1 MDFSSIKEY
10 LKPDLDRVQDLMNTS
25 LASDIELL
33 DKTNQ
38 RVLAH
43 SGKQVRPVLALLTAK
58 ACSGGFVTE
67 ETIHFAAAAEL
78 IHNATLLHDDV
89 ADNSPVRRTYRHVPA
104 RRTRIRTIGRLLAGK
119 RHRKRT
125 FREYIFRKSH
135 PDFLQHTVRFSRRRT
150 LAVTESRHLRYY

>member
-43 SGKQVRPVLALLTAK
+43 SGKQVRPVLAL
-58 ACSGGFVTE
+58 
-67 ETIHFAAAAEL
+67 
-78 IHNATLLHDDV
+78 D
-89 ADNSPVRRTYRHVPA
+89 
-104 RRTRIRTIGRLLAGK
+104 
-119 RHRKRT
+119 
-125 FREYIFRKSH
+125 RKS
-135 PDFLQHTVRFSRRRT
+135 V
-150 LAVTESRHLRYY
+150 V

>member
-43 SGKQVRPVLALLTAK
+43 SGKQVRPVIALLTAK
-58 ACSGGFVTE
+58 ACSGGFVT
-67 ETIHFAAAAEL
+67 
-78 IHNATLLHDDV
+78 
-89 ADNSPVRRTYRHVPA
+89 
-104 RRTRIRTIGRLLAGK
+104 
-119 RHRKRT
+119 
-125 FREYIFRKSH
+125 
-135 PDFLQHTVRFSRRRT
+135 
-150 LAVTESRHLRYY
+150 